1 MNSIYDCGNRKI
13 PGTSVGLIT
22 ENSRQVQTVGDANTN
37 RIFWP
42 VKPDALTR
50 ILARAQRSPSAMT
63 RNGHWQ

>member
-37 RIFWP
+37 RIFWA
-42 VKPDALTR
+42 VKPDAL
-50 ILARAQRSPSAMT
+50 ARSIAISGA
-63 RNGHWQ
+63 